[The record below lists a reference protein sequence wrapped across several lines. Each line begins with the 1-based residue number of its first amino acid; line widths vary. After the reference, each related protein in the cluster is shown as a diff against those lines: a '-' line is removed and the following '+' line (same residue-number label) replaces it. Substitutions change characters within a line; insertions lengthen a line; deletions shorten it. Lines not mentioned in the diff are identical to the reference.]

1 MLIGGVC
8 YYMKLQNSFKS
19 EFRNKK
25 ILITG
30 GTGSIG
36 IGLIKQLLPY
46 KPKIIKVFT
55 NDENSIFESI
65 RKFGKNPVIYYAM
78 GDVRDKERLDF
89 VIRGI
94 DIVFHAAA
102 LKHVPIVAY
111 NPFEAVKTNVIGSQN
126 VIDASL
132 HEDVE
137 ISKLYNIPNT
147 TDLYNF

>member
-55 NDENSIFESI
+55 NDENSIFETT
-65 RKFGKNPVIYYAM
+65 RKFWKNPIISFEM
-78 GDVRDKERLDF
+78 GDIRDKDRLDF
-89 VIRGI
+89 VKFVNSKTKEI
-94 DIVFHAAA
+94 DENIFFC
-102 LKHVPIVAY
+102 
-111 NPFEAVKTNVIGSQN
+111 NSQ
-126 VIDASL
+126 
-132 HEDVE
+132 
-137 ISKLYNIPNT
+137 SK
-147 TDLYNF
+147 NFKEMGMT